1 MRITKLKQVDKGG
14 QQNPCFVPISKDV
27 DEAPTTLVS
36 EFSAQIEKK
45 VAQLTKT
52 IEKQQKT
59 IENAEREK
67 KEQNVIIIG
76 LNESEMNTETMIL
89 SFFEEKLNISPPPLT
104 YTKKL

>member
-1 MRITKLKQVDKGG
+1 MRITKLEQVDKGG
-14 QQNPCFVPISKDV
+14 QQSPYFIPISKDV
-27 DEAPTTLVS
+27 DEVPTTLVS

-89 SFFEEKLNISPPPLT
+89 SFFEKKLNISPPPLI